1 MRVQVTIPVTV
12 TVDYDTD
19 EIGTVNGE
27 FLAEDTAK
35 VVAGMI
41 LDLSD
46 EPMVE
51 ALTESTGRSVQ
62 GLSIHVDD
70 LTRMSS
76 ASYGRLG
83 IDQDRPLTIP
93 GNRV

>member
-19 EIGTVNGE
+19 EISTVNGE

-41 LDLSD
+41 LDLTD
-46 EPMVE
+46 DQLVDREQLPLVE
-51 ALTESTGRSVQ
+51 ALTETTGWLVN

-70 LTRMSS
+70 AVMG
-76 ASYGRLG
+76 AK
-83 IDQDRPLTIP
+83 
-93 GNRV
+93 

>member
-19 EIGTVNGE
+19 EVCDSVNGS
-27 FLAEDTAK
+27 FLTEDTAH
-35 VVAGMI
+35 VAKSVI

-46 EPMVE
+46 EPLVE
-51 ALTESTGRSVQ
+51 ALTDFTGWLVK

-70 LTRMSS
+70 QKTSFGS
-76 ASYGRLG
+76 NPS
-83 IDQDRPLTIP
+83 
-93 GNRV
+93 V

>member
-19 EIGTVNGE
+19 EIGTINGE

-41 LDLSD
+41 LDLTD
-46 EPMVE
+46 DQLVDREQLPLVE
-51 ALTESTGRSVQ
+51 ALTETTGWLVN

-70 LTRMSS
+70 
-76 ASYGRLG
+76 AVKGAK
-83 IDQDRPLTIP
+83 
-93 GNRV
+93 

>member
-19 EIGTVNGE
+19 EIGTINGE

-41 LDLSD
+41 LDLTD
-46 EPMVE
+46 DQLVDREQLPLVE
-51 ALTESTGRSVQ
+51 ALTESTGWLVN

-70 LTRMSS
+70 AVMG
-76 ASYGRLG
+76 AK
-83 IDQDRPLTIP
+83 
-93 GNRV
+93 

>member
-1 MRVQVTIPVTV
+1 MKETAMRVQVTIPVTV

-19 EIGTVNGE
+19 EISTVNGE

-41 LDLSD
+41 LDLTD
-46 EPMVE
+46 DQLVDREQLPLVE
-51 ALTESTGRSVQ
+51 ALTESTGWLVN

-70 LTRMSS
+70 
-76 ASYGRLG
+76 AVKGAK
-83 IDQDRPLTIP
+83 
-93 GNRV
+93 

>member
-19 EIGTVNGE
+19 EIGTINGE

-41 LDLSD
+41 LDLTD
-46 EPMVE
+46 DQLVDREQLPLVE
-51 ALTESTGRSVQ
+51 ALTESTGWLVN

-70 LTRMSS
+70 
-76 ASYGRLG
+76 AVKGAKIG
-83 IDQDRPLTIP
+83 P
-93 GNRV
+93 

>member
-1 MRVQVTIPVTV
+1 MKETAMRVQVTIPVTV

-19 EIGTVNGE
+19 EISTANGE
-27 FLAEDTAK
+27 FLTEDTAK

-51 ALTESTGRSVQ
+51 ALTESTGWLIK

-70 LTRMSS
+70 LTL
-76 ASYGRLG
+76 SYGS
-83 IDQDRPLTIP
+83 IP
-93 GNRV
+93 RKAGN

>member
-12 TVDYDTD
+12 YVDYDTD
-19 EIGTVNGE
+19 EIGTINGE

-35 VVAGMI
+35 VVKGMI

-51 ALTESTGRSVQ
+51 ALTDSTGWLIK

-70 LTRMSS
+70 LTLDEFRELWK
-76 ASYGRLG
+76 A
-83 IDQDRPLTIP
+83 
-93 GNRV
+93 GN

>member
-1 MRVQVTIPVTV
+1 MKETAMRVQVTIPVTV

-19 EIGTVNGE
+19 EISTANGE
-27 FLAEDTAK
+27 FLTEDTAK
-35 VVAGMI
+35 VAAGMI

-51 ALTESTGRSVQ
+51 ALTESTGWLIK

-70 LTRMSS
+70 LTL
-76 ASYGRLG
+76 SYGRLG
-83 IDQDRPLTIP
+83 ID
-93 GNRV
+93 

>member
-41 LDLSD
+41 LDLTD
-46 EPMVE
+46 DQLVDREQLPLVE
-51 ALTESTGRSVQ
+51 ALTETTGWLVN

-70 LTRMSS
+70 
-76 ASYGRLG
+76 AVKGAK
-83 IDQDRPLTIP
+83 
-93 GNRV
+93 